1 MSLKQRYKWVPM
13 LMGCVMLVL
22 GMALFIAP
30 QVITNRIPYI
40 LGFLLIFIGISDLTY
55 SFLTKDYKIGTSMQ
69 LIQGTINVM
78 IGIIFLMK
86 PELTIDYLGI
96 CFGLCA
102 LVMGAIKLN
111 LAIDHYHLGN
121 SNPGWYVLDGSI
133 RIIFAIFLIF
143 NPIGGINVWIM
154 LVGAYFIIS
163 AIDVFIASI
172 IIEKLF
178 DN

>member
-13 LMGCVMLVL
+13 LMGCVMMVL
-22 GMALFIAP
+22 GIALFFAP
-30 QVITNRIPYI
+30 QAVTNNIPYI
-40 LGFLLIFIGISDLTY
+40 LGLLLIFIGFGDLLY

-78 IGIIFLMK
+78 IGIIFLWK
-86 PELTIDYLGI
+86 PELTLDYLGI

-111 LAIDHYHLGN
+111 LAVDHYHLGKN
-121 SNPGWYVLDGSI
+121 HPGWYVLDGII
-133 RIIFAIFLIF
+133 RIVFSLFLIF

-163 AIDVFIASI
+163 SIDIFIAI
-172 IIEKLF
+172 ILVEKLF
-178 DN
+178 N